1 MPAQK
6 TSVALPKEELAA
18 AKRAAAAEGL
28 SLSAFLT
35 NLVRAHMAQ
44 QARFDAMARF
54 LEQHAPGFRSSP
66 KARAAIEAEW
76 TAPLA
81 PVRRRRKRVA

>member
-1 MPAQK
+1 MSTQK
-6 TSVALPKEELAA
+6 TSVALGKEELAA

-35 NLVRAHMAQ
+35 NLVRAHVAQ
-44 QARFDAMARF
+44 EARFAAMDRY
-54 LEQHAPGFRSSP
+54 LKVYAPGFRMSK
-66 KARAAIEAEW
+66 KAQAAIEAEW

-81 PVRRRRKRVA
+81 PVRKRRKRVA